1 MAFTVSEAEIESAP
15 LYSVELVVGVLPSV
29 V

>member
-1 MAFTVSEAEIESAP
+1 MAFTVRLWVRVKGPVYGVDE
-15 LYSVELVVGVLPSV
+15 VVGVLPSV